1 MPALAGGCKST
12 AIAQDLCKQCYK
24 ERIYQDY
31 CCQGKTRRAQ
41 LVNEPMLMTDGKNLL
56 KRHIIWEEAASQKAE
71 K

>member
-41 LVNEPMLMTDGKNLL
+41 LVNEPMLITDDGWRITDGKNLL
-56 KRHIIWEEAASQKAE
+56 K
-71 K
+71 